1 MQHPCWIRALSRP
14 VGMCSRWNSCHG
26 WKYLM
31 TFHATPRPV
40 VAAPLPCAQAPEN
53 LEAWRLVNLHQ
64 TLVGREHEAPQ
75 QQDQLRKAL
84 EAARLA
90 REALKTAEADRL
102 AAEKAAQEARRSAEA
117 LAAALPAAAPT
128 ADPVTREKPQQEGA
142 AAPNRIPPS
151 VFFRGVTTN
160 DTLVG
165 RSIDYQAG
173 RSLGAFGPSYSMD
186 PESAMELWWR
196 LRRRKWEFACPPLR
210 SRLIGSHSMLND
222 QLSRWYREC
231 AQASPRLIIN
241 APPN

>member
-1 MQHPCWIRALSRP
+1 MKANAYRRKYTCMQHPCWIRALSRP

-102 AAEKAAQEARRSAEA
+102 AAEKAAQEAHRSAEA

-151 VFFRGVTTN
+151 VFFRGVVTGWSLTTS

-165 RSIDYQAG
+165 RDIYLSG
-173 RSLGAFGPSYSMD
+173 GTKLGPIRAIILNG
-186 PESAMELWWR
+186 
-196 LRRRKWEFACPPLR
+196 
-210 SRLIGSHSMLND
+210 SR
-222 QLSRWYREC
+222 E
-231 AQASPRLIIN
+231 
-241 APPN
+241 